1 MCKYC
6 DEKALPCLMCG
17 RACMEYQLD
26 RTRCRGCATAHRLPD
41 VWPVFRFCP
50 YCGRDLGKQEIL
62 NENQNEG
69 ENEMARLIW
78 TNEMDETVRMME
90 ADGASDEKICEALGI
105 EKTQLT
111 NRRYNLKCNERKTCT
126 RKYVG
131 PEQAD
136 DEAKDKQG
144 GGILSDTERGLVRLV
159 EEKEEELQKARQEAR
174 WFQDKLDREVVEGE
188 RLRKK
193 LAEKDRIIVKM
204 VAEIYGEV

>member
-1 MCKYC
+1 
-6 DEKALPCLMCG
+6 
-17 RACMEYQLD
+17 ME
-26 RTRCRGCATAHRLPD
+26 
-41 VWPVFRFCP
+41 
-50 YCGRDLGKQEIL
+50 
-62 NENQNEG
+62 
-69 ENEMARLIW
+69 RLIW

-90 ADGASDEKICEALGI
+90 ADGASDREICEALGI
-105 EKTQLT
+105 EKTQLK
-111 NRRYNLKCNERKTCT
+111 NRRYNLQYNERKSCDAVDT

-136 DEAKDKQG
+136 CDTEDRQG
-144 GGILSDTERGLVRLV
+144 GGIMSDTERGLVRLV

-204 VAEIYGEV
+204 VAEIYGEA